1 MVEKENSGKRLKG
14 VLHRTQRYSA
24 PKRGNHR
31 DTADLFPQTA
41 TGAGW
46 VRCKWGNRSPLSG
59 LQGLLQYDC
68 GNYTQRGDCGNY
80 TQRGIGI
87 KRFIIV
93 TGDQMGK
100 HQRNSST
107 KQVMSQE
114 TLRTLG
120 KSL

>member
-46 VRCKWGNRSPLSG
+46 VRCKWGNRSPR
-59 LQGLLQYDC
+59 QVFKDYF
-68 GNYTQRGDCGNY
+68 NMTVE
-80 TQRGIGI
+80 
-87 KRFIIV
+87 IILKEATV
-93 TGDQMGK
+93 EIILK
-100 HQRNSST
+100 
-107 KQVMSQE
+107 E
-114 TLRTLG
+114 A
-120 KSL
+120 